1 MPRSPAPVTGSR
13 PGVPQCGTVR
23 TAAPTAHAYRWHVAR
38 AKGLLLD
45 VGVVLFKS
53 AWELLPEFEA
63 WLGLAPGTLPWR
75 GALDP
80 EGDPLWQRH
89 LAGELSEGE
98 YWMAFAAECERAGA
112 SPAGYDH
119 VMQAIFQAGYTDV
132 VRPEAARLVAD
143 AKAAGLAY
151 GILTNELEALHGRR
165 FVERFPA
172 FRQADVLI
180 DATRTGVRKPDPRS
194 YRAAID
200 ALGLA
205 PADIVFVDDN
215 PRYVAGGEAVGLQAI
230 LLDVRDPAAAFAEA
244 RARLGLAG

>member
-1 MPRSPAPVTGSR
+1 MRDGLAR
-13 PGVPQCGTVR
+13 PP
-23 TAAPTAHAYRWHVAR
+23 AR
-38 AKGLLLD
+38 ATYRRGVAQAKALLLD

-63 WLGLAPGTLPWR
+63 WLGLPPGTLPWK
-75 GALDP
+75 GALHP

-89 LAGELSEGE
+89 LAGELTEGE
-98 YWMAFAAECERAGA
+98 YWMAFAAACEQAGA

-132 VRPEAARLVAD
+132 VRPEAAGLVAD
-143 AKAAGLAY
+143 VKAAGMAY

-165 FVERFPA
+165 FVETFPA

-194 YRAAID
+194 YQVAVD
-200 ALGLA
+200 ALGLE
-205 PADIVFVDDN
+205 PADIVFIDDN
-215 PRYVAGGEAVGLQAI
+215 PRYVAGGDVAGLQAI
-230 LLDVRDPAAAFAEA
+230 LLDVRDPAAAFSEA
-244 RARLGLAG
+244 RARLGLAKR

>member
-1 MPRSPAPVTGSR
+1 MPG
-13 PGVPQCGTVR
+13 
-23 TAAPTAHAYRWHVAR
+23 VAR

-53 AWELLPEFEA
+53 AWELLADFEA
-63 WLGLAPGTLPWR
+63 FCGLPPGTLPWR

-80 EGDPLWQRH
+80 AGDPLWQRH
-89 LAGELSEGE
+89 LAGEITEGE
-98 YWMAFAAECERAGA
+98 YWMAFAAACEEAGA
-112 SPAGYDH
+112 SPGPYAH

-132 VRPEAARLVAD
+132 VRPEAAALVAD
-143 AKAAGLAY
+143 VKAAGLAY

-165 FVERFPA
+165 FVETFPA
-172 FRQADVLI
+172 FAEADALV
-180 DATRTGVRKPDPRS
+180 DATRTGVRKPDPAA
-194 YRAAID
+194 YRMAVE

-215 PRYVAGGEAVGLQAI
+215 PRYVAGGAAVGLQAV

-244 RARLGLAG
+244 RARLGL